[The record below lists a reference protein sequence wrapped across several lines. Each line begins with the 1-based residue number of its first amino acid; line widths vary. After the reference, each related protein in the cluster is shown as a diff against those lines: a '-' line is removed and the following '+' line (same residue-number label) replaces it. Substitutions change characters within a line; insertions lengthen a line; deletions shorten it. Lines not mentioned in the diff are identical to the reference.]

1 MQSGGR
7 DGVRN
12 HMAESRLVCENEIAI
27 QQRKIDSSYTSY
39 RNLLDSA
46 LSEAQRTIQLQENLG
61 DLKGE
66 LKEAEDAMVKALS
79 AKTRKEARRMALMES
94 ISVMN
99 ARIEDLNE
107 IVNDQKSRKE
117 EYAAIVARQ
126 SEALTAF
133 KEKLNQ
139 KFEHKEQIEDAISW
153 YNKVLGFRVECGRG
167 VKFIFTKINPENP
180 NNEYS
185 FVVRH
190 ENERYT
196 LLDCVPPLAET
207 KELVSE
213 LNNSNG
219 LFKFVRTMREK
230 FQVAAARGT
239 SDIGASIDQDFTTVS
254 VSAPVASDS
263 TYQSHKSPVKQK
275 GLDSGEYASNAR
287 EVGKGQSILSLGS
300 SSSLRR
306 SSRLK
311 GNK

>member
-7 DGVRN
+7 DGVSNR
-12 HMAESRLVCENEIAI
+12 MAESRFVCEREIVI

-46 LSEAQRTIQLQENLG
+46 LSEAQQTIQLQEKLG
-61 DLKGE
+61 NLKGE
-66 LKEAEDAMVKALS
+66 LKEAEDAMIKALS
-79 AKTRKEARRMALMES
+79 AKTRKEARKMALMES
-94 ISVMN
+94 ISVIN
-99 ARIEDLNE
+99 ARIEDLSN
-107 IVNDQKSRKE
+107 IVVDQKSRKD

-126 SEALTAF
+126 SEALTAY

-139 KFEHKEQIEDAISW
+139 NSEHRDQIEDAISW
-153 YNKVLGFRVECGRG
+153 YNKVLGFHIECGRG
-167 VKFIFTKINPENP
+167 VKFIFTNINPENS
-180 NNEYS
+180 NAEYS

-196 LLDCVPPLAET
+196 LLDCDPPLCDT

-219 LFKFVRTMREK
+219 LFKFVRNMREK
-230 FQVAAARGT
+230 FQGAAARGI
-239 SDIGASIDQDFTTVS
+239 SNFGVSIDQDSTTVS
-254 VSAPVASDS
+254 ISAPVASDS
-263 TYQSHKSPVKQK
+263 TYQSHKSPIKRK
-275 GLDSGEYASNAR
+275 GLHSGEYASNAR
-287 EVGKGQSILSLGS
+287 EVGIVEAILSPG

-311 GNK
+311 V